1 MLKAKPHL
9 PCSYFLYIY
18 NYYQQHLAK
27 TVLLYMHFVAVARLC
42 LISPHGLAAF
52 LQVTLNFI
60 DWLIAW
66 LQEHSHKQ
74 EHKREHQQSAKWLG
88 QRLAHVCTSLPSPG
102 FHVYLIALQCVLFAM
117 RQHFRSLI
125 MKHYICY

>member
-42 LISPHGLAAF
+42 LISPHGLAA
-52 LQVTLNFI
+52 L
-60 DWLIAW
+60 
-66 LQEHSHKQ
+66 
-74 EHKREHQQSAKWLG
+74 
-88 QRLAHVCTSLPSPG
+88 LAHVCTSLPSPG